1 MEIRHVQKHAES
13 ENHQRRVSWLKSSG
27 STPHKPHTPH
37 NPIPSPTSHPTYDGN
52 QPSDS
57 QVTNDTLPTF
67 NEQLDA
73 QSYDQ
78 SGVDIQMSDPEEL
91 LSIRDL
97 CNDIIGE
104 RTFRI
109 DADGPVDYY
118 QEALESLRNG
128 EHKFFTCRSSSE
140 ELGIETV
147 EGLTDGVEPDDN
159 DETEGDR
166 ADEDTSF
173 GIDLPGIGH
182 DFLLSMFLISLP

>member
-1 MEIRHVQKHAES
+1 
-13 ENHQRRVSWLKSSG
+13 
-27 STPHKPHTPH
+27 
-37 NPIPSPTSHPTYDGN
+37 
-52 QPSDS
+52 
-57 QVTNDTLPTF
+57 
-67 NEQLDA
+67 
-73 QSYDQ
+73 
-78 SGVDIQMSDPEEL
+78 MSDPKEL

-104 RTFRI
+104 RTFQI

-118 QEALESLRNG
+118 QEALESLQNG

-166 ADEDTSF
+166 ADEDTLF